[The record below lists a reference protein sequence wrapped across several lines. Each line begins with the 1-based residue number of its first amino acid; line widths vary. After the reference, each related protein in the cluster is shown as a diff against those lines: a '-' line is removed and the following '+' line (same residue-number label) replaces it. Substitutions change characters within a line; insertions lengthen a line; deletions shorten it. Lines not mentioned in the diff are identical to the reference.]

1 MNSKK
6 IAALSMAAAMSLS
19 FAACADNTVADNTVA
34 DNSAADSTA
43 ITEGIEDPV
52 PAGET
57 TVSLTPEEQTH
68 RDMVERS
75 FVQYGNTYRLNQKFT
90 KALNGEKVTVAYLG
104 GSITEGIGG
113 TSDTCYAKLSFDA
126 LAERWGAEEN
136 MEYVNAGVSGTPSI
150 LGNLRVQ
157 KDVLDYNAD
166 IVFIEFA
173 VNDGMETLYKES
185 YESLVRTV
193 LSQENEPAVIL
204 LFTVTKTGHTCQEHM
219 KQIGEQ
225 YQLPMISVPDAIQP
239 EIEAGRMTWADYS
252 DDEAHPNAEGHKL
265 VAEFISH
272 YFDKLDARSFVDPS
286 YEMPI
291 VPKFG
296 NPYENAFLA
305 EADYDNSNEN
315 LQIGDTGSF
324 SVEARRIADFEKG
337 AWVYS
342 GEGTEPLKMTVRGNS
357 IFFVCKRNN
366 SSTMG
371 KFDVYINGEK
381 AGSVDTNQSDGWGE
395 PFAFQAIKWQT
406 VRDMEVEIVPAEDS
420 AGKIIEIFAI
430 ACTQNESLML

>member
-1 MNSKK
+1 MYIKK
-6 IAALSMAAAMSLS
+6 IAALSIAAAMLFS
-19 FAACADNTVADNTVA
+19 FAACSDTPTDNP
-34 DNSAADSTA
+34 ADSTA

-57 TVSLTPEEQTH
+57 TVSLTPEEQAH
-68 RDMVERS
+68 RDMVVRS

-113 TSDTCYAKLSFDA
+113 TPDTCYAKLSFDA
-126 LAERWGAEEN
+126 LAERLGAADN
-136 MEYVNAGVSGTPSI
+136 MEYLNAGVSGTPSI

-173 VNDGMETLYKES
+173 VNDGMEEMYKQS
-185 YESLVRTV
+185 YESLVRTI
-193 LSQENEPAVIL
+193 LQQENEPAVIL
-204 LFTVTKTGHTCQEHM
+204 LFTVTKTGHTCQEYM
-219 KQIGEQ
+219 KQIGEH

-252 DDEAHPNAEGHKL
+252 ADEAHPNAEGHKL
-265 VAEFISH
+265 VAEFISN
-272 YFDKLDARSFVDPS
+272 YFDALDVRSFVDPS
-286 YEMPI
+286 YEMPA
-291 VPKFG
+291 VPTFG

-315 LQIGDTGSF
+315 LRIGDTGSF
-324 SVEARRIADFEKG
+324 TLESRRIADFEKG

-342 GEGTEPLKMTVRGNS
+342 GEGTEPLKMTVKGNS
-357 IFFVCKRNN
+357 LFFVCKRHN
-366 SSTMG
+366 SDTMG
-371 KFDVYINGEK
+371 KFEVYINGAK
-381 AGSVDTNQSDGWGE
+381 AGTINTNQKDGWGD
-395 PFAFQAIKWQT
+395 PWAFQAIKWQS
-406 VRDMEVEIVPAEDS
+406 VKDMEVELVPTEDS
-420 AGKIIEIFAI
+420 AGKIIEIYAV
-430 ACTQNESLML
+430 ACSQNESF